1 MSRISTLLQQIMSA
15 VYGKDVRQAL
25 HDAIQE
31 CYTNVD
37 TAKTIADDSATA
49 TRVTAAIST
58 MQTDTNA
65 AIGNC
70 NAATTAANTAANNA
84 NTKAN
89 AANTAATNADASKEA
104 CDAAVAAIPSQLD
117 EAMANLGLTIQNG
130 KLCVKVERSD

>member
-1 MSRISTLLQQIMSA
+1 MIP
-15 VYGKDVRQAL
+15 
-25 HDAIQE
+25 
-31 CYTNVD
+31 
-37 TAKTIADDSATA
+37 
-49 TRVTAAIST
+49 
-58 MQTDTNA
+58 
-65 AIGNC
+65 
-70 NAATTAANTAANNA
+70 NTAANNA